1 MQEPINCT
9 TKELSTYLRALAAGY
24 LPTCCWDT
32 GPSAPSKSMRIAGK
46 CYRNGKKT
54 ECFPG
59 FRFSMM
65 LRNLT
70 AGRGGESSTSCAA
83 DFRAKT
89 SVAPATELELPE
101 RNHRSGSRCCGSF
114 ARFDRVTFSWKT
126 PTDLFGEDSTLCS
139 AGWPRA
145 GTMRNGACFPQAALA
160 PRIFVTGAGFS
171 VGTPT
176 TRNKKFSKRFGDGRT
191 PGVSEFVTMFPT
203 PTVNGNNNRKGLSK
217 SSGDGLATFVKR
229 SWTTPSASDAGR
241 GGTITENMTGRS
253 LRQEVGGTLNPDWVE
268 WLMGW
273 PVGWTD
279 VSQNCNENAGHW
291 LEQKN
296 SWFATEPVERVTKTR
311 EHRAKRIKAIG
322 NGQVPLCAATA
333 FEMLYRR
340 INET

>member
-32 GPSAPSKSMRIAGK
+32 GQSAPSKSMRIAGK
-46 CYRNGKKT
+46 PYRNGKKT

-114 ARFDRVTFSWKT
+114 ARFDRVTFSWRT

-139 AGWPRA
+139 ADWPRA
-145 GTMRNGACFPQAALA
+145 GTMRNGECWLRPKLV
-160 PRIFVTGAGFS
+160 PRISVIGAGFS
-171 VGTPT
+171 G
-176 TRNKKFSKRFGDGRT
+176 KI
-191 PGVSEFVTMFPT
+191 PT
-203 PTVNGNNNRKGLSK
+203 PTVSGNNNRKGLSK

-229 SWTTPSASDAGR
+229 FWTTPSTNDATR
-241 GGTITENMTGRS
+241 GGTITENMTGTS
-253 LRQEVGGTLNPDWVE
+253 LSQQIRNTPSLTARFDGALNPYWVE

-279 VSQNCNENAGHW
+279 IDCDCETICRNVWDWRERQDI
-291 LEQKN
+291 
-296 SWFATEPVERVTKTR
+296 WFETETVERVTKRR
-311 EHRAKRIKAIG
+311 EHRVCRLKAIG
-322 NGQVPLCAATA
+322 NGQVPPCAAAA
-333 FEMLYRR
+333 FETLYRR